1 MPTKKNLKNHNGKDK
16 LKILF
21 QDSGEIWVKLSIGLK
36 VDGRTSNIEEK
47 INREGSIASRPR
59 DLKRELKDWDKEG
72 KAEKA
77 AKSGK
82 IKRYKTPVTHYRQ
95 KKLIHCKKKGLWEK
109 LGGKSRKNSDPPQA
123 VDARKFWSGIW
134 VNLFNLR
141 KMLNDWLRS
150 RRI

>member
-59 DLKRELKDWDKEG
+59 DLKRELKNWDKEG

-95 KKLIHCKKKGLWEK
+95 KKKTHSLQKE
-109 LGGKSRKNSDPPQA
+109 
-123 VDARKFWSGIW
+123 
-134 VNLFNLR
+134 
-141 KMLNDWLRS
+141 
-150 RRI
+150 RIMGETWW